1 MAKTTKMKTRITAI
15 LFALVLIQTSCN
27 KIIDLYPESNL
38 NTGTFYSNFDEVRTA
53 LNGCYNGLQK
63 TLTEEWTLTELR
75 SDNSIMGTAGSTS
88 TVNRDL
94 SDLDMFM
101 PNTSHLGNYNY
112 WSSVYYNIRNINL
125 VLNALNVNYSE
136 TNGTITYGTIA
147 IPITDADRKI
157 LAAEATFLRA
167 YHYFNLVRL
176 YGGVF
181 LIHEPTS
188 PDDAK
193 NINRSPISDIYK
205 LIEADLQYAVANGIT
220 TTFNASP
227 TGAAAANVGK
237 ATTWAAKSLLAKV
250 FLTQGKKTSA
260 TPLLD
265 DVIANSGYSLQAN
278 YSNVFSISNE
288 MNSEVLFAV
297 RFKAGGL
304 GLGSQFPNLFA
315 PLQSGSAVVNGDGR
329 GYNFPTTDV
338 MTSYFNIP
346 ITNATTTS
354 GSTNVL
360 LPAAN
365 ANIRVGMYVTATQI
379 PANTT
384 ITAIS
389 GLTITLSQA
398 ATATSAAA
406 ALTIGDPRRTATIA
420 TLNPGSK
427 HYPVKLISN
436 PTIANDAENDW
447 IVLRFADVL
456 LMHAEALGNSATSIS
471 RINQIRTR
479 ARLASLDPL
488 AINTTALFEKA
499 LADER
504 RYEFAFENQRWF
516 DLLRYNVTLTTITA
530 VQTIKDHYTKEYPTH
545 YIGYPAPRL
554 SLIELQNQVT
564 TEKLLLPIPQRE
576 IDNNTQIV
584 IPQNPG
590 Y

>member
-1 MAKTTKMKTRITAI
+1 MKKRITAI
-15 LFALVLIQTSCN
+15 LIAVVFIQTGCN

-75 SDNSIMGTAGSTS
+75 SDNSIMGTPGSVS
-88 TVNRDL
+88 TVNKDL

-112 WSSVYYNIRNINL
+112 WASVYYNIRNINL
-125 VLNALNVNYSE
+125 VLNALNVNYTGS
-136 TNGTITYGTIA
+136 NGTITYGAIN
-147 IPITDADRKI
+147 IPITDADRKA

-193 NINRSPISDIYK
+193 NINRSTVADIYK
-205 LIEADLQYAVANGIT
+205 LIEADLQNAADNGIT

-237 ATTWAAKSLLAKV
+237 ATSWSAKALLAKV
-250 FLTQGKKTSA
+250 YLTQGKKGLA
-260 TPLLD
+260 IPLLD
-265 DVIANSGYSLQAN
+265 NVITSSGYSLQAN
-278 YSNVFSISNE
+278 YSNVFSINNE

-304 GLGSQFPNLFA
+304 GLGSPFPNLFA

-329 GYNFPTTDV
+329 GYNFPTTDIIN
-338 MTSYFNIP
+338 SYYSIA
-346 ITNATTTS
+346 ISNATTTN
-354 GSTNVL
+354 GSTTVT

-365 ANIRVGMYVTATQI
+365 PDIRVGMYITATQI

-384 ITAIS
+384 VAAIS
-389 GLTITLSQA
+389 GLTVTLSQA
-398 ATATSAAA
+398 ATASSTTA
-406 ALTIGDPRRTATIA
+406 ALTIGDPRRTASIA
-420 TLNPGSK
+420 TLNPGTK
-427 HYPVKLISN
+427 HYPIKLISN
-436 PTIANDAENDW
+436 PVIANDAENDW

-456 LMHAEALGNSATSIS
+456 LMHAEALGNSTTAIS
-471 RINQIRTR
+471 RINQVRTR
-479 ARLASLDPL
+479 AKLAPLDPL

-504 RYEFAFENQRWF
+504 RFEFSFENQRWF
-516 DLLRYNVTLTTITA
+516 DLVRYNTTFTTITA
-530 VQTIKDHYTKEYPTH
+530 VQAMKDHFAKEYPTH
-545 YIGYPAPRL
+545 YGTYPAPRL
-554 SLIELQNQVT
+554 TLLELQNQVT
-564 TEKLLLPIPQRE
+564 TNRLLLPIPQRE
-576 IDNNTQIV
+576 IDNNTQLV